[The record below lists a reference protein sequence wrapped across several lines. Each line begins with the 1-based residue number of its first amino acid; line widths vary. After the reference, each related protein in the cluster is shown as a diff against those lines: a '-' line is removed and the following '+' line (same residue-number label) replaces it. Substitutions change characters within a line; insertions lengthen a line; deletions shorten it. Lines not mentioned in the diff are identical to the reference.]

1 MDKFSVGKSLMACFP
16 RSFINYMGEF
26 IAHEYANEYFNLDNC
41 ETEEDV
47 KFKVLAY
54 LSRGAYKSE
63 PYSSHKKNDELHR
76 FMLNGINKFLGTS
89 FTEDDIDTIYTF
101 FGNGCNKD
109 RCYEFIRRGYDM
121 KIFEEM

>member
-1 MDKFSVGKSLMACFP
+1 MDKFSVGKSLMLCFP
-16 RSFINYMGEF
+16 RSFINHMGEF
-26 IAHEYANEYFNLDNC
+26 VAQEYANEYFNLDNC

-63 PYSSHKKNDELHR
+63 PYYSQKKNNELHK
-76 FMLNGINKFLGTS
+76 FMLDGINRFLGTD
-89 FTEDDIDTIYTF
+89 FTEDDIGTIYTF

-109 RCYEFIRRGYDM
+109 MCYEFIRRGYDM
-121 KIFEEM
+121 KIFEEK